1 MAINIVSALREKLGL
16 PVEKIDVKA
25 QHQNRTQDPNKSDD
39 LAQAATAAILVGI
52 FKFSRTD
59 TGANIIAAESSANWF
74 QTIFE
79 DNEEEVAE
87 RVTKYAGSE
96 LAATT
101 SYLEHIANTAI
112 QIVKENVGELN
123 AKNIKNFMSE
133 QRHEVLV
140 HLPAGLRMGKVLQDE
155 TLDDR
160 TNKMEGPVSGFLHW
174 IEKQFTGD
182 ETK

>member
-1 MAINIVSALREKLGL
+1 MAINIVHALREKLGL
-16 PVEKIDVKA
+16 PIEKIDVKA
-25 QHQNRTQDPNKSDD
+25 QHQNRTENPDNSDD
-39 LAQAATAAILVGI
+39 LSQAATAAILVGI

-59 TGANIIAAESSANWF
+59 TGANIIATENSANWF

-87 RVTKYAGSE
+87 RVANYATMG
-96 LAATT
+96 LPKTNT
-101 SYLEHIANTAI
+101 YLEQIAAVAI
-112 QIVKENVGELN
+112 GLIKENVKPLDAAGV
-123 AKNIKNFMSE
+123 KGFMSE

-140 HLPAGLRMGKVLQDE
+140 HLPAGLRMGKILEDE

-160 TNKMEGPVSGFLHW
+160 TNKMEGPVSSFLHW
-174 IEKQFTGD
+174 IEKQFSGD